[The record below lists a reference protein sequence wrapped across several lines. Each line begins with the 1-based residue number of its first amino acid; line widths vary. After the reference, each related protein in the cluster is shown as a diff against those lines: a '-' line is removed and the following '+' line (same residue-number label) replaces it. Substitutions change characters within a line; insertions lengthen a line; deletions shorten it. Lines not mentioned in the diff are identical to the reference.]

1 MEQKNNSN
9 YGINDIESLSF
20 KDGVRKRIA
29 MYLGS
34 ADMQGVYNAIQEI
47 ISNSIDEYYMGY
59 GNEIT
64 IGLGPDNMVVVT
76 DKGRG
81 IPFGIKEDGSNVL
94 VDIFSRAHTGGKFN
108 DKVYNSVAGLNGI
121 GAKATCLSSLRFNVS
136 VVRDGRHAMASWEK
150 GNLIDYKEEDWPNKQ
165 EHGTSIQFAP
175 DPEVYNLEPIV
186 IDFNILCEK
195 CKNLSYLTKG
205 LTFELETDGKKVTY
219 CAENGLLDL
228 IKDNVSNPIHKTP
241 VYFEMEDGQNKV
253 ELAMQW
259 TRGNEKS
266 FVFTNGLENI
276 EGGTSLTGMKTAITT
291 FMKKQFKSEFS
302 GDIARTGLVYA
313 VSCKTPNPSFAN
325 QTKTKINNI
334 ELRGLAQ
341 RATGQALNDF
351 SIRRKSEFEQVLE
364 FLVKERKAEAAAERA
379 RKQVLDAVK
388 DTENEKKKRV
398 ELADKLKDCK
408 KHGSESGSVLAI
420 CEGDSALGALVQARP
435 IDSVALMPIRGK
447 IISALKHEPEKI
459 LKNKEVKDI
468 FSALGCGFFERYN
481 SKKLRYQYVA
491 IAADQDPD
499 GKNIGCLLITLF
511 YYMCPELIK
520 EGRLLW
526 MQMPLH
532 VLIYK
537 DKVLYAFSDFEKNEI
552 IKKHGKPKEIGR
564 KKGIGENTPEE
575 TREAVFGTQKRW
587 WQLCPKN
594 NEDFSNL
601 IQMLM
606 GKDVEERKDFI
617 MKNVDFSL
625 IGE

>member
-59 GNEIT
+59 GNKIE
-64 IGLGPDNMVVVT
+64 IGLGPNNMVVVS
-76 DKGRG
+76 DRGRG
-81 IPFGIKEDGSNVL
+81 IPFGIKDDGTNVL
-94 VDIFSRAHTGGKFN
+94 VDIFSRPHTGGKFN

-136 VVRDGRHAMASWEK
+136 VVRDGRHAMANWEK

-205 LTFELETDGKKVTY
+205 LTFELKTDSKKVTY
-219 CAENGLLDL
+219 RAENGLLDL

-241 VYFEMEDGQNKV
+241 VYFEMEDGQNKI

-291 FMKKQFKSEFS
+291 FMKKQFKGEFS

-325 QTKTKINNI
+325 QTKTKINNV

-379 RKQVLDAVK
+379 RRQVLETTKEISND
-388 DTENEKKKRV
+388 KKKRII
-398 ELADKLKDCK
+398 LADKLKDCK
-408 KHGSESGSVLAI
+408 IHGENSGSVLAI

-435 IDSVALMPIRGK
+435 INNVALMPIRGK
-447 IISALKHEPEKI
+447 IISALKHDQEKI
-459 LKNKEVKDI
+459 LQNEEVKGI
-468 FSALGCGFFERYN
+468 FSALGCGFFNNY
-481 SKKLRYQYVA
+481 SSSKLRYQYVA

-511 YYMCPELIK
+511 YYMCPQFIK

-526 MQMPLH
+526 MQMPLF
-532 VLIYK
+532 VLKYK
-537 DKVLYAFSDFEKNEI
+537 DKILYAFSDNEKNQL
-552 IKKHGKPKEIGR
+552 IKKYGSPKELSR
-564 KKGIGENTPEE
+564 KKGIGENTPDE
-575 TREAVFGTQKRW
+575 TKNAVFGEQKRW
-587 WQLCPKN
+587 WQLCPN
-594 NEDFSNL
+594 NHEDFIKL
-601 IQMLM
+601 IDMLM
-606 GKDVEERKDFI
+606 GKEVLERKEYI
-617 MKNVDFSL
+617 MRNVDFSM